1 MSNLI
6 KSVYFNV
13 DPSKVRVID
22 SDERVEEYIPTI
34 YDEPKQAEAFM
45 FPQLEDDM
53 ASGDV
58 MADFMDGMPKLIS
71 IQDVV
76 DEEREKL
83 ARQMQEEQESAMNA
97 AREDAI
103 REAREEAQQIIERAQ
118 MEADSIREE
127 AHNQGFMAG
136 QEEGRTE
143 AEEELVQLR
152 AQLQEEYQRK
162 AQELEQQAEALEPAF
177 ADLVVNLVRKLTGVV
192 CEDKKD
198 VILYLIGSALKN
210 KEKTNQIVIRVSKE
224 DMTRV
229 SAKKTTLRMIAGE
242 VSEFDIIEDESL
254 SENQCI
260 IETDNKIID
269 CSLDVQLQNLE
280 EHVKMLVF

>member
-83 ARQMQEEQESAMNA
+83 VRQMQEEQESAMNA

-103 REAREEAQQIIERAQ
+103 REAREEAQQIIEQAQ

-210 KEKTNQIVIRVSKE
+210 KEKTNQIVIRVSKD